1 MHQVKMPRLL
11 STSAQIINI
20 SIFHLLKTI
29 NLDFILKPTMY
40 LKTSQPCKM
49 QEDFHKKVSLFLKSP
64 HSPTFNPLKPWGQ
77 PLKEGAHHFPF
88 NCQVF

>member
-29 NLDFILKPTMY
+29 NLDFFYFKANY
-40 LKTSQPCKM
+40 
-49 QEDFHKKVSLFLKSP
+49 
-64 HSPTFNPLKPWGQ
+64 
-77 PLKEGAHHFPF
+77 
-88 NCQVF
+88 VFENFTAL